1 MEHAKQPE
9 VVIAGG
15 GLVGNALAIALAQG
29 GLRVMVVDPLS
40 RESQVATTFDGR
52 TSAISQGS
60 VRILNYIGAW
70 RHVAGHAQPIHDIR
84 VCEEEKSGFVH
95 YSDREVGEPFGFI
108 VENGLLRR
116 ALFLALEAEPN
127 ITLRSPD
134 SVVGFARSSGAITAE
149 LASGEKITVPLLIA
163 ADGRLSSLREAANIP
178 HRLIEYGQT
187 AIVCVIEHELPHHG
201 LALEKFYPAGPFA
214 LLPLASSPLP
224 RGEGMGEGVHP
235 HLTSPLKGE
244 ELRHRSGVVWTEPSE
259 DAPHY
264 VALPDDEFNAELQR
278 RTGAAESC
286 VWGSVQAVGKRF
298 AYPLRLMRADRFI
311 DDRFALVGDAAH
323 GIHPIAGQGVNLG
336 YRDVAVLA
344 ELIIDQHRLGLDIGA
359 ASLLEHYQ
367 RWRRFDSMSMTA
379 STDLLNRL
387 FSNDSGALS
396 LLRRAGMSGVNRMPR
411 LKNYF
416 MRHAMGLVGDLPRM
430 MQKI

>member
-1 MEHAKQPE
+1 METTNNPE

-15 GLVGNALAIALAQG
+15 GLVGNALAIVLAQG
-29 GLRVMVVDPLS
+29 GLRVTVVDPLP
-40 RESQVATTFDGR
+40 REQQVATTFDGR

-60 VRILNYIGAW
+60 VRVLSHIGAW
-70 RHVAGHAQPIHDIR
+70 QHVADKAQPIHDIR
-84 VCEEEKSGFVH
+84 VCEEEKSDFVH
-95 YSDREVGEPFGFI
+95 YSDREVGEPFGYI
-108 VENGLLRR
+108 IENGLLRR
-116 ALFLALEAEPN
+116 ALFLALEAEAN

-134 SVVGFARSSGAITAE
+134 SVTGFSRAPGSMTAE
-149 LASGEKITVPLLIA
+149 LASGEQITAPLLIA
-163 ADGRLSSLREAANIP
+163 ADGRLSGLRDVAKIP
-178 HRLIEYGQT
+178 HRLIEYSQT

-214 LLPLASSPLP
+214 LLPLLPSPLP
-224 RGEGMGEGVHP
+224 RGDGPGEGEHP
-235 HLTSPLKGE
+235 HLTSPLKEE
-244 ELRHRSGVVWTEPSE
+244 ELLHRSGVVWTESTE
-259 DAPHY
+259 DAPNY
-264 VALPDDEFNAELQR
+264 VALSDEEFNKELQR
-278 RTGAAESC
+278 RTGAPDTC
-286 VWGSVQAVGKRF
+286 VWGSVKAVGKRF
-298 AYPLRLMRADRFI
+298 AYPLRLMRAERFI
-311 DDRFALVGDAAH
+311 DERFALVGDAAH

-387 FSNDSGALS
+387 FSNDNGKLS
-396 LLRRAGMSGVNRMPR
+396 LLRRAGMAGVNRMPR

-416 MRHAMGLVGDLPRM
+416 MRHAMGLIGDLPRM
-430 MQKI
+430 MQG

>member
-134 SVVGFARSSGAITAE
+134 SVTGFTRKSGAITAE

-163 ADGRLSSLREAANIP
+163 ADGRLSSLREASNIP

-214 LLPLASSPLP
+214 LLPLLP
-224 RGEGMGEGVHP
+224 VNGV
-235 HLTSPLKGE
+235 
-244 ELRHRSGVVWTEPSE
+244 HRSGVVWTESTE
-259 DAPHY
+259 DAPNY